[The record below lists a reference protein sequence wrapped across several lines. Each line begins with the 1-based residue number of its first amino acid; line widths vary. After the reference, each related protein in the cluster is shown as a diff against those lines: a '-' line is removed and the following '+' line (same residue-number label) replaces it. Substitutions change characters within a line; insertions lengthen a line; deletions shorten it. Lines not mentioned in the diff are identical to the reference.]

1 MMNLAVFGATG
12 PSGQKLL
19 KLALEQGHRVTAL
32 ARNPDKLTNRH
43 ERLNVIKGDILIADS
58 VNAVITAADAVISVL
73 GVRKLGK
80 NTILSDGTRN
90 IIAAMQARGVRRFIC
105 ETSLG
110 VGDSLG
116 QMSWIFEKIIMRTF
130 LKNPFADKEIQE
142 RYITQS
148 QLDWT
153 IIRPAMLTNGP
164 KTGVYK
170 TWVGQ
175 PKEPIR
181 RKISR
186 ADVADFILKQVNS
199 SEFTNRAVGLSY

>member
-1 MMNLAVFGATG
+1 MNLAVFGATG
-12 PSGQKLL
+12 PSGRELL
-19 KLALEQGHRVTAL
+19 KLALDQGHRVTAS
-32 ARNPDKLTNRH
+32 ARNPDKLTVRH
-43 ERLNVIKGDILIADS
+43 DRLNIVKGDILDRASVEAAIVGADVVLS
-58 VNAVITAADAVISVL
+58 AL

-90 IIAAMQARGVRRFIC
+90 IIAAMQTRGVRRLIC

-110 VGDSLG
+110 VGDSRG
-116 QMSWIFEKIIMRTF
+116 QMSWLFEKIILPTL

-148 QLDWT
+148 PLDW
-153 IIRPAMLTNGP
+153 IIVRPAMLTNGP

-170 TWVGQ
+170 ACVGK
-175 PKEPIR
+175 PNEPIR

-186 ADVADFILKQVNS
+186 ADVADFMLKQLS
-199 SEFTNRAVGLSY
+199 GTEFIKRAVGLSY